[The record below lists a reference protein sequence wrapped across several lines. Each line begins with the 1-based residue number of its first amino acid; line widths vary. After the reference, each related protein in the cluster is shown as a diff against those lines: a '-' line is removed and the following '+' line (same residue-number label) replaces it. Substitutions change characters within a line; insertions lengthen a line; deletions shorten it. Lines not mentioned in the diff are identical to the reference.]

1 MENTAPLFVPFSIKW
16 RADFTINMPF
26 PYCTRGNTRI
36 TTPATS
42 QDFCSEHRERCH
54 KAVISIS
61 FLSSMAQAC
70 ECRVHISSKFLQV
83 WEVSPQQSE
92 GHSKNIW
99 KTDPE
104 NGGSWVMCVCFSSER
119 IGGRGEGAIRR
130 IIQENGKLS
139 AQTITF
145 TTLKTFIDPMRS
157 GRTLGLAKKI
167 ET

>member
-1 MENTAPLFVPFSIKW
+1 
-16 RADFTINMPF
+16 
-26 PYCTRGNTRI
+26 
-36 TTPATS
+36 
-42 QDFCSEHRERCH
+42 
-54 KAVISIS
+54 
-61 FLSSMAQAC
+61 
-70 ECRVHISSKFLQV
+70 
-83 WEVSPQQSE
+83 
-92 GHSKNIW
+92 
-99 KTDPE
+99 
-104 NGGSWVMCVCFSSER
+104 MCVCFSNER